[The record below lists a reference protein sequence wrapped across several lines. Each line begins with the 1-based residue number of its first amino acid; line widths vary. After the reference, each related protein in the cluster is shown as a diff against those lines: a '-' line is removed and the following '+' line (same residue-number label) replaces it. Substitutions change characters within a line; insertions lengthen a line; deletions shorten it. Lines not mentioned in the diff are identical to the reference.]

1 MDLCIQKVF
10 FNPQPSPPLHSKLG
24 CLLFS
29 TSSSNSGTTLHGEEV
44 VKRPKGPL
52 EHNVCTNFVGDRT
65 FLPADIRQA
74 LPRGRGVGGDVL
86 VQANEQTEIGPGN
99 KSLRKWLLVSNP
111 RVGTNHEEL
120 IWTCF
125 FFFFATFYLWTS
137 KTHKSRLKKSYSNED
152 LHMVDLVAEGG
163 FLIEKNYR
171 HHYWVLNN
179 NRSET

>member
-125 FFFFATFYLWTS
+125 FFFLQLSICERRKPTNLASKYRTQTKTCTWLTS
-137 KTHKSRLKKSYSNED
+137 WLK
-152 LHMVDLVAEGG
+152 VV
-163 FLIEKNYR
+163 F
-171 HHYWVLNN
+171 W
-179 NRSET
+179 

>member
-1 MDLCIQKVF
+1 M
-10 FNPQPSPPLHSKLG
+10 
-24 CLLFS
+24 
-29 TSSSNSGTTLHGEEV
+29 

-99 KSLRKWLLVSNP
+99 NSLRKWLLVSNP

-120 IWTCF
+120 I
-125 FFFFATFYLWTS
+125 
-137 KTHKSRLKKSYSNED
+137 
-152 LHMVDLVAEGG
+152 
-163 FLIEKNYR
+163 
-171 HHYWVLNN
+171 
-179 NRSET
+179 

>member
-1 MDLCIQKVF
+1 MLCGLLHSKSF

-29 TSSSNSGTTLHGEEV
+29 TGSSNSGTTLHGEEV

-99 KSLRKWLLVSNP
+99 KSLRRWLLVSNP

-120 IWTCF
+120 IWTF
-125 FFFFATFYLWTS
+125 FFFFLQLSICERRKPTKVSPQKIVL
-137 KTHKSRLKKSYSNED
+137 KRRLAHGWPRGWRWFSD
-152 LHMVDLVAEGG
+152 R
-163 FLIEKNYR
+163 EK
-171 HHYWVLNN
+171 LQAPLL
-179 NRSET
+179 SSQ